1 MRRWSE
7 FEKISPTC
15 CRGVS
20 WFQHLRGDIARAGSP
35 HCNLASRLPCNR
47 VQISDNCSG
56 RFRKQIVQ
64 IIQKFRPKIN
74 LNIEVFHN
82 HVIDIMVFVYFAL
95 SDLSSKA
102 SNWQTCKLHC
112 PSNIFLFY
120 FVRPCICVLKLSA
133 TINAI
138 LILPSF

>member
-1 MRRWSE
+1 MLGLVHHTVTLHPDCPAT
-7 FEKISPTC
+7 FLLLFVIIC
-15 CRGVS
+15 CYYSLLLFIIICLGVRS
-20 WFQHLRGDIARAGSP
+20 IKHGSP

-64 IIQKFRPKIN
+64 IIQKFRLKIN

-102 SNWQTCKLHC
+102 SNWQTCNSVKMTQQT
-112 PSNIFLFY
+112 P
-120 FVRPCICVLKLSA
+120 LSE
-133 TINAI
+133 
-138 LILPSF
+138 